1 MEKMIVSFVSM
12 AFTHE
17 FLFTNFQNMG
27 GDTDI
32 TFIFRY
38 KGMCNT
44 GVEDYTSQSRLNCY
58 PDDGYTIR

>member
-1 MEKMIVSFVSM
+1 MEIWEIMCEKNMEKMIVSFVSM

-32 TFIFRY
+32 DSSSLIKACVTQGLTIIFL
-38 KGMCNT
+38 K
-44 GVEDYTSQSRLNCY
+44 VV
-58 PDDGYTIR
+58 